1 VAPGEG
7 AGGWGRLTT
16 PERNAPCTRVQMCLA
31 LIVDGCRWVFGAGCE
46 MAGPVEMQ
54 ALGSCSGTV
63 LEVWEVLFGGCWCV

>member
-1 VAPGEG
+1 
-7 AGGWGRLTT
+7 
-16 PERNAPCTRVQMCLA
+16 MCLA